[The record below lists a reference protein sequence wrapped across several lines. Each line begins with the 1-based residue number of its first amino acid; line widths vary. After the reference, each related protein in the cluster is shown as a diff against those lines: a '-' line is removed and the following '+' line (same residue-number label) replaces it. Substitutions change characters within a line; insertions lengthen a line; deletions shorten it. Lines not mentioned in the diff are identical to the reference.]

1 MGGSANRRTRR
12 DGIVLHEPQ
21 RGPGGVLQPKASGLT
36 AEDLPTRGQILSRKV
51 WSLILPVLAKAESIN
66 DSLAVFRSPSRI
78 LLDSLTGQPVDFKV
92 GLDLIPLTAVSP
104 AFPQDHRVLGGS
116 GYLLLDLKPFSLS

>member
-1 MGGSANRRTRR
+1 LR
-12 DGIVLHEPQ
+12 
-21 RGPGGVLQPKASGLT
+21 
-36 AEDLPTRGQILSRKV
+36 RKV
-51 WSLILPVLAKAESIN
+51 WSLILPVLAKAESVN
-66 DSLAVFRSPSRI
+66 DSLAVFWSPSRI